1 MRFATYIARRYLR
14 SRRRSRFLSRVSV
27 IAVLGIVIGV
37 MVLDLVL
44 AIMNGFHAELRRT
57 FVNNMPMV
65 SVITSAP
72 AGFQRMGAVLDS
84 IGVDPEVVGM
94 APFIRQEVIVSA
106 ERRFGPPRHKG
117 AVAWGIDPV
126 LVTTVLPMA
135 HQLKPGPEV
144 LMRLDDPGLP
154 RVILGIE
161 LAQSLYA
168 ATGDTLI
175 MTAPK
180 GEFKLEQ
187 FEAESRRCIVVGFLD
202 TGMYEFDSRF
212 AYLHLDAA
220 RDFFGYSAQGAT
232 LVGVKVSDMMRA
244 RKVAERI
251 ERRLGFDYYATDWI
265 ALNHN
270 LFQWIRIEKVVMFL
284 LLALVVLVAAFNILG
299 ILTMMVG
306 ERRREIGIML
316 SMGAGRGQ
324 IQGIFVLNGLW
335 LGLIGT
341 GLGSLLGWLGT
352 IYLDSYGIK
361 LPGDVYF
368 VDHVPVIAQW
378 SDFLTVAAAALLIT
392 LAATLGPSREAA
404 QLKPMD
410 IIRYT

>member
-1 MRFATYIARRYLR
+1 
-14 SRRRSRFLSRVSV
+14 
-27 IAVLGIVIGV
+27 
-37 MVLDLVL
+37 
-44 AIMNGFHAELRRT
+44 
-57 FVNNMPMV
+57 
-65 SVITSAP
+65 
-72 AGFQRMGAVLDS
+72 
-84 IGVDPEVVGM
+84 
-94 APFIRQEVIVSA
+94 
-106 ERRFGPPRHKG
+106 
-117 AVAWGIDPV
+117 
-126 LVTTVLPMA
+126 
-135 HQLKPGPEV
+135 
-144 LMRLDDPGLP
+144 
-154 RVILGIE
+154 
-161 LAQSLYA
+161 
-168 ATGDTLI
+168 
-175 MTAPK
+175 
-180 GEFKLEQ
+180 
-187 FEAESRRCIVVGFLD
+187 
-202 TGMYEFDSRF
+202 
-212 AYLHLDAA
+212 
-220 RDFFGYSAQGAT
+220 
-232 LVGVKVSDMMRA
+232 
-244 RKVAERI
+244 
-251 ERRLGFDYYATDWI
+251 
-265 ALNHN
+265 
-270 LFQWIRIEKVVMFL
+270 MFL